1 MKIYTKTGDDGMTG
15 LFGGGRVPKDHP
27 RVAAFGTIDELNA
40 WLGWIRSMGL
50 PPDVDE
56 TLGRIQDELFMLG
69 ADLATPA
76 YAKASSH
83 VRRVSAED
91 ARWLEHQID
100 RFDAEIPPLQN
111 FVLPGGD
118 GAAAAVHLARTVCRR
133 AERETVTLSGRE
145 TIGAPIIVYLNRL
158 SDFLFTLGRVLNHRA
173 QVAEQPWLA
182 REPKPN
188 P

>member
-1 MKIYTKTGDDGMTG
+1 MKIYTKTGDDGTTG

-27 RVAAFGTIDELNA
+27 RVAAFGTVDELNA
-40 WLGWIRSMGL
+40 SLGWIRSMRL
-50 PPDVDE
+50 PADVDAV
-56 TLGRIQDELFMLG
+56 LGRIQDELFMLG

-91 ARWLEHQID
+91 ARWIEQEID
-100 RFDAEIPPLQN
+100 RFDAEIPPLTS

-118 GAAAAVHLARTVCRR
+118 GAAAAVHLARAVCRR
-133 AERETVTLSGRE
+133 AERETVTLAGRE
-145 TIGAPIIVYLNRL
+145 TIGDAIIVYLNRL

-173 QVAEQPWLA
+173 AVVEQPWVA
-182 REPKPN
+182 KTPSP
-188 P
+188 